1 MLRRSL
7 RDRSSLIQFSS
18 ICYLFIASGTVT
30 AQSMHNPHGGHHEQP
45 HANSVVYRP
54 SPRVFPGPGSLP
66 FICRPPVFVVVP
78 VGYFPPPVVQPI
90 LVGQP
95 GGGLMLPNPSQ
106 QWMAQPPART
116 QTKPDPAKSSGLLA
130 VGDNLFRATN
140 YRRAEWRYEQAVKA
154 NPNAAAPRIR
164 LAQIAL
170 IRGDYHEAAEQIRAA
185 MTAEPGWLVNA
196 SDIQALF
203 PEPTDFAKA
212 LAKLESH
219 LQGHPND
226 RDGWLVLGAEWYLS
240 GRVRQSADVFARL
253 NDRKPDA
260 TLAAFLDATTPDA
273 LAR

>member
-1 MLRRSL
+1 MLRRSQ
-7 RDRSSLIQFSS
+7 RDRSTLIQLSS
-18 ICYLFIASGTVT
+18 IFYLFIAPGTVT
-30 AQSMHNPHGGHHEQP
+30 AQSMHSHHGGHREQP
-45 HANSVVYRP
+45 FVNSVVYKP
-54 SPRVFPGPGSLP
+54 SPRVYSGPVSLP
-66 FICRPPVFVVVP
+66 FLYRPPVFVGVP
-78 VGYFPPPVVQPI
+78 VGYFPPPIVQPI

-95 GGGLMLPNPSQ
+95 GGGLMLPNPQQ

-116 QTKPDPAKSSGLLA
+116 QTKADPTKASGLLT
-130 VGDNLFRATN
+130 VGDNLFRAAN

-154 NPNAAAPRIR
+154 NPNVAAPRVR

-170 IRGDYHEAAEQIRAA
+170 IRGEYQEAAEQIRAA

-203 PEPTDFAKA
+203 PEPAGFAKA

-219 LQGHPND
+219 LQGNPND

-260 TLAAFLDATTPDA
+260 TLAAFLDATTPDVP
-273 LAR
+273 AR